1 MNQTQFI
8 TEVYEVA
15 WASNPDLDHSS
26 SFQDVLKELSS
37 CIDKALKLD
46 IISAAFKPEP
56 QLPKLPDMTEP
67 GDFRMEGNT
76 LWL

>member
-1 MNQTQFI
+1 MNE
-8 TEVYEVA
+8 TELINKVYLLA
-15 WASNPDLDHSS
+15 NRSNPDIDDTT
-26 SFQDVLKELSS
+26 SFQDVLKELSN

-67 GDFRMEGNT
+67 GDFEIDNGV
-76 LWL
+76 LYL

>member
-1 MNQTQFI
+1 MNE
-8 TEVYEVA
+8 TELINKVYLLA
-15 WASNPDLDHSS
+15 NRSNPDIDDTT

-56 QLPKLPDMTEP
+56 QLPKLPDITEP
-67 GDFRMEGNT
+67 GDFKIDNGV
-76 LWL
+76 LYL

>member
-1 MNQTQFI
+1 MNE
-8 TEVYEVA
+8 TELINKVYLLA
-15 WASNPDLDHSS
+15 NRSNPDIDDTT

-67 GDFRMEGNT
+67 GDFEIENGV
-76 LWL
+76 LYL